1 MKRTKSKLE
10 SNGKKKAKKDDRVGG
25 KRKRSNSIDIHESVE
40 RELRHKPNENCKN
53 ILVENPSLK
62 KEKVKEK
69 EKEDAREKV
78 KEKEKKKEKEKED
91 AREKVKEKEKKKEKE
106 KEEAREKVKETE
118 KKKEK
123 EKEEAREKVKET
135 EKKKEKEK
143 EEAREKVKE
152 TEKKKEKEKEEAREK
167 VKETEKKKE
176 KEKEEAREKV
186 KETEKKKEKEKE
198 EAREKVKETEKKKE
212 KEKEEARE
220 KVKETEKKKE
230 KEKEEAR
237 EKVKETEKKKEKEK
251 EEAREKEKGKER
263 GKEKCKEQ
271 ELVKEKEKE
280 KAKEKSKE
288 KPKEDAQVNRRE
300 INLNG
305 KLGGVDIG
313 SSDVKRRNAERGKV
327 GNGTSRRDKSG
338 NTDSKAKEH
347 SNEGTRREREIEQ
360 NKIERI
366 ESGGEKGKNPGK
378 NRTVQCVNVNYKEVL
393 SKYVNSHKDLLC
405 NISSKGEMRRK
416 RASKE
421 KAFEEKTSKEK
432 ENNRRG
438 TEQAVLKINDLL
450 IKEEKSQE
458 NKIIE
463 QISNFYGN
471 IKVKK
476 INNTIGK
483 ADYYTLSRK
492 INTDIKVVDHFDM
505 VKLPEPENLDYMLK
519 SPLINSFEDE
529 DNQDKKK
536 KKKKNFFEFYYD
548 IIHYPLEMFEKFI
561 FKNKNHDYNKWVSN
575 CNSLFVLGLPFHLNE
590 QNTLKTLIDLYYSN
604 KNYDGILDIMN
615 LKEENFLCNTLDLY
629 SCFYESPYKYD
640 LLADN
645 LGILYFE
652 LLFGT
657 EHCSAKNEMI
667 PSYLYST
674 FKEFYKRN
682 CCPIGG
688 LGLLHFKNEKY
699 AKEFWISVNNFS
711 STIYEK
717 YIKLIPDINSCKIFI
732 EASIYYLVPD
742 ALFVQI
748 NYTELNN
755 ALNIIQRKNPDIVR
769 SIDDLKS
776 HYLQTSVWN
785 LIFANVSMH
794 VPTIGN
800 AVGKK
805 GVSNTVG
812 KEIDDA
818 AGKEDND
825 AIGKEEDDAAGKE
838 ADDEARKEA
847 DDAAGKEEND
857 GAKDGT
863 VALRGDLPQE
873 DLQNRVNALPYL
885 NTFFPNLL
893 IRIYDTH
900 VNKYLVSNGFCLI
913 ACPYL
918 NQETGEKV
926 ASFLKKFFLLDWF
939 YNEKDETCYFYIFKT
954 ILNVFAV
961 YKRVFNSSQS
971 YSVCALFLKLPFG
984 LVPAVYI
991 NVHAN
996 VKLTN
1001 MNNSFISQN
1010 NEKDVSPNRK
1020 KNEYDAIV
1028 SAYEI
1033 YIRSILGTEANVT
1046 ETIPYVNKNSSTQR
1060 KNNSVL
1066 KSNENEKIEDNHIS
1080 SEFLLR
1086 NDVYVDYT
1094 QRKKEHTTASYD
1106 ISLFNHNHLNSQAK
1120 NGNLNNDMHRTQY
1133 SERIHVGTK
1142 LTELEKMGGEDI
1154 YQGKKRRNDGENTLI
1169 IKKILR
1175 KVGNNRNEANLKAAG
1190 RENNVA
1196 CT

>member
-91 AREKVKEKEKKKEKE
+91 AREKVKEK
-106 KEEAREKVKETE
+106 
-118 KKKEK
+118 
-123 EKEEAREKVKET
+123 
-135 EKKKEKEK
+135 
-143 EEAREKVKE
+143 
-152 TEKKKEKEKEEAREK
+152 
-167 VKETEKKKE
+167 
-176 KEKEEAREKV
+176 
-186 KETEKKKEKEKE
+186 EKKKEKEKE

-529 DNQDKKK
+529 DNQDKEKKK

-1196 CT
+1196 SKWERLTLFGDNEESSAENGKMHSTSTSTNTPLNMAAYKPVALFCYADTNKKKIPPRKMMYKGR